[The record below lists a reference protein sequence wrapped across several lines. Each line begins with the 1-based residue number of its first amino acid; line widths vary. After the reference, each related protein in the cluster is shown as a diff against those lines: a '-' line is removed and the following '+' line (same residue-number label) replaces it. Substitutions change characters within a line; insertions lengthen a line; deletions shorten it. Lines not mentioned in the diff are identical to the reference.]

1 MLSIRKLWPQD
12 LIMRVYFKA
21 VDAFKRDGEE
31 RFKIVYAKAGDIE
44 KFLKSKCSFYSNYDD
59 QSQVVS

>member
-1 MLSIRKLWPQD
+1 
-12 LIMRVYFKA
+12 MRVYFKA